1 MVFAPKGR
9 KIDLTRLAFHLLVSL
24 SINEE
29 TMGKSPKNFARG
41 GEGRGGGDYLLGCG
55 RGYPFVI
62 PNVDQISIT
71 NSSSSSLLNHFQP
84 IQNASPSVRGI

>member
-9 KIDLTRLAFHLLVSL
+9 KIDLTRSAFHLLVSL
-24 SINEE
+24 SISEE
-29 TMGKSPKNFARG
+29 TMGKSPNNFARG
-41 GEGRGGGDYLLGCG
+41 GGGGDYLLGCG
-55 RGYPFVI
+55 RGHPFVI

>member
-29 TMGKSPKNFARG
+29 TMGKSPNNFARG
-41 GEGRGGGDYLLGCG
+41 GGGGGDYLLGCG
-55 RGYPFVI
+55 RGHPFVI

>member
-1 MVFAPKGR
+1 
-9 KIDLTRLAFHLLVSL
+9 
-24 SINEE
+24 
-29 TMGKSPKNFARG
+29 MGKSPNNFAG
-41 GEGRGGGDYLLGCG
+41 GEGGGGDYLLGCE
-55 RGYPFVI
+55 RGHPFVI